1 VKIILTETTKMSK
14 NFKVLTAKALG
25 SGVSVSDFTI
35 TRLLPSLEGLSFMIE
50 FKGVDYDVDV
60 IDGVVDLRVSV

>member
-1 VKIILTETTKMSK
+1 MSK

-60 IDGVVDLRVSV
+60 IDGVADLRVAV

>member
-1 VKIILTETTKMSK
+1 MSK

-60 IDGVVDLRVSV
+60 IDDVVDLRVAA

>member
-1 VKIILTETTKMSK
+1 MSK

>member
-1 VKIILTETTKMSK
+1 MSK

-60 IDGVVDLRVSV
+60 TDGVVDLRVSV